1 MRASMSLAKL
11 CSRAVVVVSSC
22 VALVAGGSVA
32 FKKSAVE
39 VMPILLAAERTIRLC
54 LRLNDCCRFRWRMD
68 VDEKAEM
75 QFPTVSRTKRLIM
88 AAFRRVLRTIF
99 LCKTIV
105 MSVAPW
111 GLCYACYFSGVVN
124 ALWLCFDTTVEGALS
139 LVVES

>member
-39 VMPILLAAERTIRLC
+39 VMPISFVVERTTRLC
-54 LRLNDCCRFRWRMD
+54 LDGDCRFRWRMD

-75 QFPTVSRTKRLIM
+75 RPPTVSRTNRLMM